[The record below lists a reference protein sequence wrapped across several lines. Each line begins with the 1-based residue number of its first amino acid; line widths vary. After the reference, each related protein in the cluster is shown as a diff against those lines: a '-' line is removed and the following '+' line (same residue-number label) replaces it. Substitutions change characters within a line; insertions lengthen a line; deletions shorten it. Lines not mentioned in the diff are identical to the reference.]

1 MIYLIIKH
9 KAEERVQFLI
19 SSLGLHMHTLICT
32 HTYIHT
38 LCGYTVYMQTVYVET
53 LPQSLIYLLIHTFV
67 PKNTFTYLYPA
78 HTYTDPTDRVI
89 AYD

>member
-1 MIYLIIKH
+1 
-9 KAEERVQFLI
+9 
-19 SSLGLHMHTLICT
+19 MHTLICT

-78 HTYTDPTDRVI
+78 HTYTYRLCTHTVCYTLHTLTHI
-89 AYD
+89 HALI